1 MDALIGRKLKKLRE
15 VNEYTQEEVSR
26 ITGINRSKLSQ
37 VENGK
42 MGISNEELYRMS
54 RLLRQ
59 PLEYFFEEEES
70 PVRNVLLFKAKNSLD
85 EEDLELVK
93 NCQEIGINYT
103 ELEELVSEEEVH
115 PDFRTYSYPPDVPFY
130 RVAKAIARKER
141 QFLEL
146 NPSDPVP
153 LRSILQEQGI
163 LVLEISFKS
172 SILDGFFFIHDKR
185 PVIIANAH
193 NKNPFSRNFV
203 IAHELAHV
211 LMDSSSL
218 SRFCNSIEESEE
230 VVEKRANFFSNEFL
244 LPEEALEI
252 YFAECGYK
260 KGKSKIQ
267 KYDLYYLMD
276 HYQLSREIVLNRLL
290 FTGWISE
297 DERGDFLEIEGIV
310 RNMERMGFSNEY
322 TRYYLE
328 RKEDQKFSEYP
339 IFNMLTERYRF
350 LAKTAYTK
358 SKITFGKLS
367 EYLFLPKDQIVTL
380 FGIGKKE
387 PTVEEVLGLS

>member
-1 MDALIGRKLKKLRE
+1 MDTLIGKKLKELRE
-15 VNEYTQEEVSR
+15 VNGYTQEEIFR

-42 MGISNEELYRMS
+42 MRISNEELYRIS
-54 RLLRQ
+54 RLLGQ
-59 PLEYFFEEEES
+59 PLEYFFEEEEK
-70 PVRNVLLFKAKNSLD
+70 PAGNVLLFRAKGSLD
-85 EEDLELVK
+85 QEDLELVK
-93 NCQEIGINYT
+93 HCREIGINYT
-103 ELEELVSEEEVH
+103 ELEELISEENIH
-115 PDFRTYSYPPDVPFY
+115 PDFRTYSYPSNVPFSNI
-130 RVAKAIARKER
+130 AKTVARKER
-141 QFLEL
+141 QSLKL

-172 SILDGFFFIHDKR
+172 DTLDGFFFIHDKR

-203 IAHELAHV
+203 IAHEFAHV
-211 LMDSSSL
+211 LLDSSTL
-218 SRFCNSIEESEE
+218 SRFCNSIEKSEE

-252 YFAECGYK
+252 YFSECGYT

-267 KYDLYYLMD
+267 KYDLYYLID
-276 HYQLSREIVLNRLL
+276 HFQLSREIVLNRLF

-297 DERGDFLEIEGIV
+297 DERGKFLEIDGIAKD
-310 RNMERMGFSNEY
+310 MERMGFSNEY
-322 TRYYLE
+322 TRYYID
-328 RKEDQKFSEYP
+328 RKEDETVSEYP

-350 LAKTAYTK
+350 LAKTAYTT

-367 EYLFLPKDQIVTL
+367 EYLFLPKDQIEIL